1 MEHSAWG
8 GTVTNREIAAKL
20 AIGIANSASVP
31 QDIDA
36 IESALDAA
44 ERRGRI
50 AILEAVITGELSL
63 LKFTEELA
71 RLRAEEGNNR

>member
-1 MEHSAWG
+1 M
-8 GTVTNREIAAKL
+8 TNREIAAKL

-44 ERRGRI
+44 ERRGKI
-50 AILEAVITGELSL
+50 EALEWVQRETLFWDEKAAN
-63 LKFTEELA
+63 FLA
-71 RLRAEEGNNR
+71 RLRAEEGK